1 MKIVDYG
8 HVTGYGR
15 KDRLFSLAGIRR
27 QMNARIRLPS
37 SSIVQESVEK
47 CEVVHI

>member
-15 KDRLFSLAGIRR
+15 KDRLFSLAGIR